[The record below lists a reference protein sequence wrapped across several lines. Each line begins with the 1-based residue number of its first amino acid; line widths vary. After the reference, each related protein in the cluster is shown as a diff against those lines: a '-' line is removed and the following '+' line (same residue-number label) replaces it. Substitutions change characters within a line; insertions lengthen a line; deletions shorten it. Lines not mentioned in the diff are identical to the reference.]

1 MTEDQNSNG
10 SDESSS
16 LGNEADQPTSS
27 SQQNDTS
34 QSESESSDVSAT
46 ASGTLPPPASEVNSV
61 SNSTSASTSQSSG
74 RILKIGVLALVIVLG
89 LGFLVFGRGSDG
101 SSELEYAYFAR
112 DNNGEIYFASLK
124 DDQVIASTRL
134 GEYVKTI
141 TFLESISSQA
151 SQEILVVPSS
161 DSYFVWSDD
170 DISEIDKKTLTSVS
184 IYRGEDIDN
193 VFYIADAKTLLVN
206 DESNCFAIPIG
217 KQSTRIAS
225 GECQIQAG
233 KIFTVDSSSEDTV
246 LTEVNIKGESI
257 NRFSLAI
264 GSSVRLHKSGRM
276 ISGISNADSGGF
288 EVYSTSDGKRMFS
301 AKAGEQITVLDEP
314 IDSSSYLVAIENE
327 AEDETLDIGI
337 LSFADG
343 SGTVKVLTSLY
354 SAKGW
359 ISPDSS
365 KVLLLS
371 QASEGNEKS
380 DLNLWDVA
388 NATSQTVV
396 SGIEE
401 LLDYSTDNEQ
411 RVALLTNRE
420 LIFGSFDNSFASRS
434 SGSFDG
440 GSLYFHAD
448 GILASIAVDD
458 KYDLVYVK
466 NGPADDSGNKAI
478 TLSTAADSITVYE
491 SSLVVD
497 GYIYYSEESN
507 DYTEVYRQKLT
518 GDEARQRV
526 AEGRISQLDIL
537 PNGQLFYSEQDGDR
551 IVSYF
556 QKNEKPDNK
565 IQVSDRYR
573 YYPRATSFNPAAIF
587 FTGVQYRQSA
597 TATIDADAA
606 ICRELNHPF
615 VNTGSSLDL
624 VLTRANNSSYSIP
637 FSDYEVFCVRN
648 ADTVAITAAARNDGD
663 TSSSRWLGI
672 QCEDSEGDAPSS
684 RGNFASGEVSVNIE
698 QRGVVICGVYDWN
711 DYYSTFNYDSY
722 EYDDP
727 VRGMSV
733 TVSVR

>member
-1 MTEDQNSNG
+1 
-10 SDESSS
+10 
-16 LGNEADQPTSS
+16 
-27 SQQNDTS
+27 
-34 QSESESSDVSAT
+34 
-46 ASGTLPPPASEVNSV
+46 
-61 SNSTSASTSQSSG
+61 
-74 RILKIGVLALVIVLG
+74 
-89 LGFLVFGRGSDG
+89 
-101 SSELEYAYFAR
+101 
-112 DNNGEIYFASLK
+112 
-124 DDQVIASTRL
+124 
-134 GEYVKTI
+134 
-141 TFLESISSQA
+141 
-151 SQEILVVPSS
+151 
-161 DSYFVWSDD
+161 
-170 DISEIDKKTLTSVS
+170 
-184 IYRGEDIDN
+184 
-193 VFYIADAKTLLVN
+193 
-206 DESNCFAIPIG
+206 
-217 KQSTRIAS
+217 
-225 GECQIQAG
+225 
-233 KIFTVDSSSEDTV
+233 
-246 LTEVNIKGESI
+246 
-257 NRFSLAI
+257 
-264 GSSVRLHKSGRM
+264 
-276 ISGISNADSGGF
+276 
-288 EVYSTSDGKRMFS
+288 
-301 AKAGEQITVLDEP
+301 
-314 IDSSSYLVAIENE
+314 
-327 AEDETLDIGI
+327 
-337 LSFADG
+337 
-343 SGTVKVLTSLY
+343 
-354 SAKGW
+354 
-359 ISPDSS
+359 
-365 KVLLLS
+365 
-371 QASEGNEKS
+371 
-380 DLNLWDVA
+380 LNLWDVA

-420 LIFGSFDNSFASRS
+420 LIYGSFDNSFASRS

-440 GSLYFHAD
+440 GSLYFQAD

-537 PNGQLFYSEQDGDR
+537 PNGELFYSEQDGDR

-587 FTGVQYRQSA
+587 FTGVQYRQTA
-597 TATIDADAA
+597 TAVIDADVAS
-606 ICRELNHPF
+606 CRTLNAPF
-615 VNTGSSLDL
+615 INTGSDLDL
-624 VLTRANNSSYSIP
+624 VLTRTNNSSYEIP
-637 FSDYEVFCVRN
+637 FDDKALFCVRN
-648 ADTVAITAAARNDGD
+648 ANTIAITSATRNDGD

-672 QCEDSEGDAPSS
+672 ECADSEGDDPSS